1 MTRSDRPTTTIQDP
15 AALRQIR
22 DLERVIEARLNA
34 ARDSS
39 DRVEAAHVE
48 AAAMLDAAA
57 ADADEAAA
65 RQSEAILDAARGE
78 ALTHEAEQQQHHV
91 DLTARAQQLRVDL
104 VEAVLAAVLPD
115 PGRRTE
121 AQP

>member
-1 MTRSDRPTTTIQDP
+1 MTRSERPSTTIQDP

-22 DLERVIEARLNA
+22 DLERVIEARLKA

-48 AAAMLDAAA
+48 AAAVLDAAA
-57 ADADEAAA
+57 ADADEAAT

-78 ALTHEAEQQQHHV
+78 AVTHEVQQQQRHV
-91 DLTARAQQLRVDL
+91 DLTARAEQLRADL

-115 PGRRTE
+115 PGRRIE
-121 AQP
+121 AQR

>member
-78 ALTHEAEQQQHHV
+78 ALTHEAEQQHHV